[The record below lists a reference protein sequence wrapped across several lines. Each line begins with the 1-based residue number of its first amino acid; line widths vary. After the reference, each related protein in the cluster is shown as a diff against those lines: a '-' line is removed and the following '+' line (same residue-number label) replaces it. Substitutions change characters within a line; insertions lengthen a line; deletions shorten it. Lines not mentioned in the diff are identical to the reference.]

1 MICDGSDLVDVV
13 YDAKGHHDGGE
24 DHRVRHALEHLLN
37 PRPQRSLPIMAV
49 SRLLFVGAV
58 GNSVY
63 SDCKWYL
70 LTVCAFEPVLAR

>member
-1 MICDGSDLVDVV
+1 MICDSSDLVDVV

-37 PRPQRSLPIMAV
+37 PRPQRSLAVVAV

-58 GNSVY
+58 GDFSV
-63 SDCKWYL
+63 
-70 LTVCAFEPVLAR
+70 